1 MDALHLDDFLTDYE
15 RGFGRLREPCAN
27 VQVMRA
33 EYSKRIMVTAFNN
46 RLKLRSK
53 HYV

>member
-1 MDALHLDDFLTDYE
+1 
-15 RGFGRLREPCAN
+15 
-27 VQVMRA
+27 MRA